1 MHTRCT
7 CDARLRHARTSTT
20 RLRPGAT
27 NAPRLAPPTASRRLL
42 RQLRTK
48 AALPAHRLPTLAPCQ
63 LQREEEGVAIS
74 LPPRHRS
81 ALRWRM
87 NVRCHPPVE
96 CSHLPRQSTR
106 NPAKHCQLRV
116 GKQRLE
122 LHGSSEQQQGEGTE
136 RLGRR
141 ARAAHLA
148 KRLPTST
155 MPKRMSKIWKSA
167 LEYEGDLAHSAP
179 SRNSPRT

>member
-87 NVRCHPPVE
+87 NVRCHPLVE

-122 LHGSSEQQQGEGTE
+122 MHGSSEQQQGEGTE

-148 KRLPTST
+148 
-155 MPKRMSKIWKSA
+155 
-167 LEYEGDLAHSAP
+167 
-179 SRNSPRT
+179 